1 MKGFG
6 NQNKSKEYTK
16 NKINKS
22 KEQIISKAFSFHAKG
37 NIIEAE
43 KLYKDFI
50 NQGFKDHRVSLNY
63 AIILTNRGAYKHAEI
78 LIRQAIELKPNLV
91 EGYFNLGNILSK
103 LGRLQEAE
111 ISTRKAIELKPNFVA
126 AHSNLGSILS
136 RLNQLQKAELSSRKA
151 IQLDPNYIEAHLNL
165 GAILDKQG
173 KSNEGELSLL
183 RAIEINPKNGKSYHS
198 LSKFY
203 NKKNEILKAFKA
215 ISEALKYDPK
225 NHIIQGEYT
234 RLKFLLG
241 KYDEG
246 ENYANNLWSDY
257 DDYFY
262 EDNNSDILL
271 ISFGAMGTRA
281 FDEDKIPSFNFYRLF
296 ENDKSFDKLFIRDIS
311 REFYL
316 NGLKNTT
323 KNLQETIDLIKE
335 LTSVKNYKK
344 KVAVGASAGGFA
356 AILFGQLLN
365 FSKVIAFNP
374 QTVLSL
380 EMETVLNDFQFN
392 QICTKLRNLNTSDT
406 LYQNC
411 LNLKNLIPFKTK
423 VDLHYSGLKSV
434 DKKHAE
440 FIEHENCKLIKY
452 QSSTH
457 LIAQQLSEIGKLKSI
472 IEENLGL

>member
-6 NQNKSKEYTK
+6 NKNKSKEST
-16 NKINKS
+16 NQKINKS
-22 KEQIISKAFSFHAKG
+22 KEQIISQALSFHAKG

-43 KLYKDFI
+43 KLYKDFHL
-50 NQGFKDHRVSLNY
+50 QGFLDYRVSLNY
-63 AIILTNRGAYKHAEI
+63 AIILTNRGDYENAEK
-78 LIRQAIELKPNLV
+78 LCNQAIRIKPNLV
-91 EGYFNLGNILSK
+91 EGHYNLGNILAN
-103 LGRLQEAE
+103 LGRVTEAE
-111 ISTRKAIELKPNFVA
+111 ISTRKAIEINPNFVA

-136 RLNQLQKAELSSRKA
+136 RLKKLEDAELSCRKA
-151 IQLDPNYIEAHLNL
+151 IELNPKYIEAHINL
-165 GAILDKQG
+165 GIILDKQG
-173 KSNEGELSLL
+173 KSKEGELSLL
-183 RAIEINPKNGKSYHS
+183 RAIEINPKYGKSYHQ
-198 LSKFY
+198 LNKFY
-203 NKKNEILKAFKA
+203 NKKNEPLKAFKA
-215 ISEALKYDPK
+215 ISSALKYDPN

-234 RLKFLLG
+234 RLKYRLG

-246 ENYANNLWSDY
+246 ENYANNLWSDF

-271 ISFGAMGTRA
+271 ISFGSMGAKA
-281 FDEDKIPSFNFYRLF
+281 FDEDRIPSFNFYRLF
-296 ENDKSFDKLFIRDIS
+296 ENEKSFDKLFIRDIK

-316 NGLKNTT
+316 TGLKNTT
-323 KNLQETIDLIKE
+323 KNFQETIDLIKE
-335 LTSVKNYKK
+335 LTSVKNYRK

-374 QTVLSL
+374 QTVLSI
-380 EMETVLNDFQFN
+380 EMEKVLKDYTYNKL
-392 QICTKLRNLNTSDT
+392 CTNLRNLNTSDT

-411 LNLKNLIPFKTK
+411 LNLKKLIPFKTK
-423 VDLHYSGLKSV
+423 VDLHFSGLSTV

-452 QSSTH
+452 QSSSH
-457 LIAQQLSEIGKLKSI
+457 LIAQQLRESGKLKSI